1 MATSRQAAQNSK
13 GFPEQ
18 GVRTDAVAP
27 MQGGIAAQTEEQ
39 VVTQIDMLLELL
51 EHAPEL
57 DVDQWYAENFGM
69 LTQEM
74 DRLHQLLEM
83 STAGCEG
90 QTAFAKKGEAL

>member
-1 MATSRQAAQNSK
+1 MATSKQVGQNSK
-13 GFPEQ
+13 RAPEPYRGTDSKAPAQ
-18 GVRTDAVAP
+18 GKV
-27 MQGGIAAQTEEQ
+27 AAQTQEH

-51 EHAPEL
+51 AQAPEL

-83 STAGCEG
+83 PTAGCEG
-90 QTAFAKKGEAL
+90 RTAFAKKEEAL